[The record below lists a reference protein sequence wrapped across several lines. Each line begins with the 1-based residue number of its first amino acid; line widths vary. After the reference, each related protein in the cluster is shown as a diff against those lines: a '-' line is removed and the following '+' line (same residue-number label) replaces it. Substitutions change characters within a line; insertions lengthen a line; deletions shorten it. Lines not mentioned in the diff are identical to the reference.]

1 MVTEHPARILR
12 LADYGLRVGGQADLI
27 LWNTER
33 PEEITTALAS
43 PHLVIKR
50 GRVTVEHHHT
60 VGESWRNAG

>member
-12 LADYGLRVGGQADLI
+12 LPDYGLHVGAQAVLL
-27 LWNTER
+27 LWDTDR
-33 PEEITTALAS
+33 PEEIIAALAS
-43 PHLVIKR
+43 PYLVIER